1 VLGQL
6 ISEIKIQSFL
16 DHPNLI
22 KLYDFFCDEQ
32 NVYLFLELA
41 SDGQLFHL
49 MDLHGKFT
57 EESVSLIIRE
67 LAEGIKYMH
76 SKSIIH
82 RDIKLENIVFTH
94 VRLVLFREWQ
104 RYVILDG
111 LCTSRRSSGRL
122 CVELLC
128 IYHQKYLRA
137 RDTTKRSIFGLLEL
151 WLMSYSQIKTLSE

>member
-1 VLGQL
+1 MLSQL

-41 SDGQLFHL
+41 ADGQLFHL
-49 MDLHGKFT
+49 MDRHGKFT

-94 VRLVLFREWQ
+94 VRVVLFREWQ
-104 RYVILDG
+104 RFVILDG
-111 LCTSRRSSGRL
+111 LCTNRRSSGRL
-122 CVELLC
+122 CVELLST
-128 IYHQKYLRA
+128 YRLKYCKA
-137 RDTTKRSIFGLLEL
+137 RDTMRK
-151 WLMSYSQIKTLSE
+151 